1 MCQVFVAVFV
11 YCFHF
16 TKFCQSS
23 AVKSLRLNLVV
34 ADTNSQAL
42 IDEEEKQDNM
52 EIFPLKE

>member
-16 TKFCQSS
+16 IKFFQSS
-23 AVKSLRLNLVV
+23 AVKSLHLNLVV